1 MRSQASV
8 KIPMKPKVWQSLTEI
23 CWAILLLCLPFTSF
37 PALAKLFHG
46 ASVAPLS
53 AVFLGILTLI
63 FFIPR
68 FIKTRSIPKQSLPI
82 FIFFFMAAIATA
94 LAVFIP
100 YDSFRNASVS
110 QNALEGLLTLVLGIG
125 FYLLTITIIQDET
138 TLHKS
143 LRWIYLG
150 GLIAI
155 LTSLIQAVAW
165 QLYGEYPKIL
175 WELQSYFSSSAL
187 LYRQRVTGVAFEP
200 SWLAHQLNTLY
211 IPLWLGFSVKKISI
225 SKKRIFGIFTFENI
239 LLILGAIVLFLSFSR
254 IGWLTTLV
262 VVAFVVFGLAD
273 QAMNRL
279 LSKRSEQSGK
289 TVSRCKHFL
298 TKLGMWVGLLIV
310 FGLVALALGV
320 LFSRIDPR
328 MEQLFNIERLRQF
341 GVLGWASKLSF
352 AERLI
357 YWITGFRVFLA
368 HPWFGVGLGGAGF
381 FFPALVPEF
390 GYGLPEV
397 VRYLYTLNILP
408 NIKNLWVRLLAETGI
423 LGFAF
428 YVSWVYLHWREAVQL
443 ERSGLSDMER
453 ALGFTGKLFILALIM
468 EGFSM
473 DTFGLPYYWIAL
485 GIVVAARR
493 ISQQAITSQSVETI
507 EELISSTEILESD
520 QPA

>member
-1 MRSQASV
+1 
-8 KIPMKPKVWQSLTEI
+8 MKPKVWQSITEV
-23 CWAILLLCLPFTSF
+23 CWALLLLCLPFTSF

-53 AVFLGILTLI
+53 IVFLGILALI
-63 FFIPR
+63 FFLPR
-68 FIKTRSIPKQSLPI
+68 FVKTRSIPKQSLPI
-82 FIFFFMAAIATA
+82 FVFFLVAALATA
-94 LAVFIP
+94 LGVLIP
-100 YDSFRNASVS
+100 FESFRNASVS
-110 QNALEGLLTLVLGIG
+110 RNALEGLLTVALGIG
-125 FYLLTITIIQDET
+125 FYLLTTTIIVDGT
-138 TLHKS
+138 TLQKT
-143 LRWIYLG
+143 LKWIYLG

-165 QLYGEYPKIL
+165 QLYGEYPQIL
-175 WELQSYFSSSAL
+175 WNLQSYISSSGL

-211 IPLWLGFSVKKISI
+211 IPLWLGLSVKKVSI

-273 QAMNRL
+273 QAMNRW
-279 LSKRSEQSGK
+279 LSKHSEQSGK
-289 TVSRCKHFL
+289 TVSRSQHFL
-298 TKLGMWVGLLIV
+298 SKLGMWVGLLIV
-310 FGLVALALGV
+310 FGLVALGLGV

-328 MEQLFNIERLRQF
+328 MEQLFNIERLKQF

-397 VRYLYTLNILP
+397 VRYLFTLNILP

-428 YVSWVYLHWREAVQL
+428 YTSWVYLHWREAVQL
-443 ERSGLSDMER
+443 EMSGVGELER
-453 ALGFTGKLFILALIM
+453 ALGFTGKLFIIALIM

-485 GIVVAARR
+485 GLVVAARR
-493 ISQQAITSQSVETI
+493 ISQQAKAPQSIKTT
-507 EELISSTEILESD
+507 EELNNSTEPLESN

>member
-1 MRSQASV
+1 
-8 KIPMKPKVWQSLTEI
+8 MKPKVWQSITEV
-23 CWAILLLCLPFTSF
+23 CWTLLLLCLPFTSF

-53 AVFLGILTLI
+53 IVFLGILALI
-63 FFIPR
+63 FFLPR

-82 FIFFFMAAIATA
+82 FVFFLVAALATA
-94 LAVFIP
+94 LVVLIP
-100 YDSFRNASVS
+100 FESFRNASVS
-110 QNALEGLLTLVLGIG
+110 RNALEGLLTVALGIG
-125 FYLLTITIIQDET
+125 FYLLTTTIILDGT
-138 TLHKS
+138 TLRKS
-143 LRWIYLG
+143 LQWIYLG

-165 QLYGEYPKIL
+165 QLYGEYPQIL
-175 WELQSYFSSSAL
+175 WNLQSYISSSGL

-211 IPLWLGFSVKKISI
+211 IPLWLGLSVKKISI

-273 QAMNRL
+273 KAMNRW
-279 LSKRSEQSGK
+279 LSKHSEQSGK
-289 TVSRCKHFL
+289 TVSRSQHFL
-298 TKLGMWVGLLIV
+298 SKLGMWVGLLIV
-310 FGLVALALGV
+310 FGLVALGLGV

-397 VRYLYTLNILP
+397 VRYLFTLNILP

-428 YVSWVYLHWREAVQL
+428 YTSWVYLHWREAVQL
-443 ERSGLSDMER
+443 EMSGVGELER
-453 ALGFTGKLFILALIM
+453 ALGFTGKLFIIALIM

-485 GIVVAARR
+485 GLVVAARR
-493 ISQQAITSQSVETI
+493 ISQQAKALQSIKTT
-507 EELISSTEILESD
+507 EELNSSIEPLESN

>member
-1 MRSQASV
+1 MRSQAST
-8 KIPMKPKVWQSLTEI
+8 KNPMKPKVWQSFTEV
-23 CWAILLLCLPFTSF
+23 CWALLLLCLPFTSF

-53 AVFLGILTLI
+53 AVFLAILVLV
-63 FFIPR
+63 FFLPR
-68 FIKTRSIPKQSLPI
+68 FIKIHSFPKQSLPMLV
-82 FIFFFMAAIATA
+82 FLLVAGFTTA
-94 LAVFIP
+94 LAAFLP
-100 YDSFRNASVS
+100 FESFRNASVS
-110 QNALEGLLTLVLGIG
+110 RQALEGLLTLVLGIG
-125 FYLLTITIIQDET
+125 FYLITATLIQDVT
-138 TLHKS
+138 TLRKT
-143 LRWIYLG
+143 LYWIYLG

-155 LTSLIQAVAW
+155 ITSLIQAAAW
-165 QLYGEYPKIL
+165 QVYGQYPQFL
-175 WELQSYFSSSAL
+175 WKLQSYFSSSGL

-211 IPLWLGFSVKKISI
+211 IPLWLGFSVKKVSI

-273 QAMNRL
+273 QAMNRW
-279 LSKRSEQSGK
+279 LSKHSEQSGK
-289 TVSRCKHFL
+289 TVSRSQHFL
-298 TKLGMWVGLLIV
+298 SKLGMWVGLLIV

-397 VRYLYTLNILP
+397 VRYLFTLNIPP

-428 YVSWVYLHWREAVQL
+428 YTSWVYLHWREAVRL
-443 ERSGLSDMER
+443 ERSGLSEMER
-453 ALGFTGKLFILALIM
+453 ALGFTGKLFIIALIM

-485 GIVVAARR
+485 GLVVAARR
-493 ISQQAITSQSVETI
+493 ISQQAKTPQNVETT

>member
-1 MRSQASV
+1 
-8 KIPMKPKVWQSLTEI
+8 MKPKVWQSITEV
-23 CWAILLLCLPFTSF
+23 CWALLLLCLPFTSF

-53 AVFLGILTLI
+53 IVFLGILALI
-63 FFIPR
+63 FFLPR
-68 FIKTRSIPKQSLPI
+68 FVKTRSIPKQSLPI
-82 FIFFFMAAIATA
+82 FVFFLVAALATA
-94 LAVFIP
+94 LGVLIP
-100 YDSFRNASVS
+100 FESFRNASVS
-110 QNALEGLLTLVLGIG
+110 RNALEGLLTVALGIG
-125 FYLLTITIIQDET
+125 FYLLTTTIIVDGT
-138 TLHKS
+138 TLQKT
-143 LRWIYLG
+143 LKWIYLG

-165 QLYGEYPKIL
+165 QLYGEYPQIL
-175 WELQSYFSSSAL
+175 WNLQSYISSSGL

-211 IPLWLGFSVKKISI
+211 IPLWLGLSVKKVSI

-273 QAMNRL
+273 QAMNRW
-279 LSKRSEQSGK
+279 LSKHSEQSGK
-289 TVSRCKHFL
+289 TVSRSQHFL
-298 TKLGMWVGLLIV
+298 SKLGMWVGLLIV
-310 FGLVALALGV
+310 FGLVALGLGV

-328 MEQLFNIERLRQF
+328 MEQLFNIERLKQF

-397 VRYLYTLNILP
+397 VRYLFTLNILP

-428 YVSWVYLHWREAVQL
+428 YTSWVYLHWREAVQL
-443 ERSGLSDMER
+443 ERSRVGELER
-453 ALGFTGKLFILALIM
+453 ALGFTGKLFIIALIM

-485 GIVVAARR
+485 GLVVAARR
-493 ISQQAITSQSVETI
+493 ISQQAKAPQSIKTT
-507 EELISSTEILESD
+507 EELNNSTEPLESN

>member
-1 MRSQASV
+1 MKSQASTR
-8 KIPMKPKVWQSLTEI
+8 KPMKPKVWQSITEV
-23 CWAILLLCLPFTSF
+23 CWTLLLLCLPFTSF

-53 AVFLGILTLI
+53 IVFLGILALI
-63 FFIPR
+63 FFLPR

-82 FIFFFMAAIATA
+82 FVFFLVAALATA
-94 LAVFIP
+94 LVVLIP
-100 YDSFRNASVS
+100 FESFRNASVS
-110 QNALEGLLTLVLGIG
+110 RNALEGLLTVALGIG
-125 FYLLTITIIQDET
+125 FYLLTTTIILDGT
-138 TLHKS
+138 TLRKS
-143 LRWIYLG
+143 LQWIYLG

-165 QLYGEYPKIL
+165 QLYGEYPQIL
-175 WELQSYFSSSAL
+175 WNLQSYISSSGL

-211 IPLWLGFSVKKISI
+211 IPLWLGLSVKKISI

-273 QAMNRL
+273 KAMNRW
-279 LSKRSEQSGK
+279 LSKHSEQSGK
-289 TVSRCKHFL
+289 TVSRSQHFL
-298 TKLGMWVGLLIV
+298 SKLGMWVGLLIV
-310 FGLVALALGV
+310 FGLVALGLGV

-328 MEQLFNIERLRQF
+328 MEQLFNIERLKQF

-397 VRYLYTLNILP
+397 VRYLFTLNILP

-428 YVSWVYLHWREAVQL
+428 YTSWVYLHWREAVQL
-443 ERSGLSDMER
+443 EMSGVGELER
-453 ALGFTGKLFILALIM
+453 ALGFTGKLFIIALIM

-485 GIVVAARR
+485 GLVVAARR
-493 ISQQAITSQSVETI
+493 ISQQAKALQSIKTT
-507 EELISSTEILESD
+507 EELNSSIEPLESN

>member
-1 MRSQASV
+1 MKSQASAR
-8 KIPMKPKVWQSLTEI
+8 KPMKPKVWQSITEV
-23 CWAILLLCLPFTSF
+23 CWALLLLCLPFTSF

-53 AVFLGILTLI
+53 IVFLGILALI
-63 FFIPR
+63 FFLPR

-82 FIFFFMAAIATA
+82 FVFFLVAALATA
-94 LAVFIP
+94 LAVLIP
-100 YDSFRNASVS
+100 FESFRNASVS
-110 QNALEGLLTLVLGIG
+110 RNALEGLLTVALGIG
-125 FYLLTITIIQDET
+125 FYLLTTTIIVDGT
-138 TLHKS
+138 TLRKS
-143 LRWIYLG
+143 LQWIYLG

-155 LTSLIQAVAW
+155 FTSLIQAVAW
-165 QLYGEYPKIL
+165 QLYGEYPQIL
-175 WELQSYFSSSAL
+175 WNLQSYFSSSGL

-211 IPLWLGFSVKKISI
+211 IPLWLGLSVKKVSI

-273 QAMNRL
+273 KAMNRW
-279 LSKRSEQSGK
+279 LSKHSEQSGK
-289 TVSRCKHFL
+289 TVSRSQHFL
-298 TKLGMWVGLLIV
+298 SKLGMWVGLLIV
-310 FGLVALALGV
+310 FGLVALGLGV

-328 MEQLFNIERLRQF
+328 MEQLFNIERLKQF

-397 VRYLYTLNILP
+397 VRYLFTLNILP

-443 ERSGLSDMER
+443 ERSGVSELER

-485 GIVVAARR
+485 GLVVAARR
-493 ISQQAITSQSVETI
+493 ISHQAEVQQVIEASESLTRTVEP
-507 EELISSTEILESD
+507 LESD

>member
-1 MRSQASV
+1 
-8 KIPMKPKVWQSLTEI
+8 MKPKVWQSITEV
-23 CWAILLLCLPFTSF
+23 CWTLLLLCLPFTSF

-53 AVFLGILTLI
+53 IVFLGILALI
-63 FFIPR
+63 FFLPR

-82 FIFFFMAAIATA
+82 FVFFLVAALATA
-94 LAVFIP
+94 LVVLIP
-100 YDSFRNASVS
+100 FESFRNASVS
-110 QNALEGLLTLVLGIG
+110 RNALEGLLTVALGIG
-125 FYLLTITIIQDET
+125 FYLLTTTIILDGT
-138 TLHKS
+138 TLRKS
-143 LRWIYLG
+143 LQWIYLG

-165 QLYGEYPKIL
+165 QLYGEYPQIL
-175 WELQSYFSSSAL
+175 WNLQSYISSSGL

-211 IPLWLGFSVKKISI
+211 IPLWLGLSVKKISI

-273 QAMNRL
+273 KAMNRW
-279 LSKRSEQSGK
+279 LSKHSEQSGK
-289 TVSRCKHFL
+289 TVSRSQHFL
-298 TKLGMWVGLLIV
+298 SKLGMWVGLLIV
-310 FGLVALALGV
+310 FGLVALGLGV

-328 MEQLFNIERLRQF
+328 MEQLFNIERLKQF

-397 VRYLYTLNILP
+397 VRYLFTLNILP

-428 YVSWVYLHWREAVQL
+428 YTSWVYLHWREAVQL
-443 ERSGLSDMER
+443 EMSGVGELER
-453 ALGFTGKLFILALIM
+453 ALGFTGKLFIIALIM

-485 GIVVAARR
+485 GLVVAARR
-493 ISQQAITSQSVETI
+493 ISQQAKALQSIKTT
-507 EELISSTEILESD
+507 EELNSSIEPLESN

>member
-1 MRSQASV
+1 
-8 KIPMKPKVWQSLTEI
+8 MKPKVWQSITEV
-23 CWAILLLCLPFTSF
+23 CWALLLLCLPFTSF

-53 AVFLGILTLI
+53 IVFLGILALI
-63 FFIPR
+63 FFLPR

-82 FIFFFMAAIATA
+82 FVFFLVAALATA
-94 LAVFIP
+94 LAVLIP
-100 YDSFRNASVS
+100 FESFRNASVS
-110 QNALEGLLTLVLGIG
+110 RNALEGLLTVALGIG
-125 FYLLTITIIQDET
+125 FYLLTTTIIVDGT
-138 TLHKS
+138 TLRKS
-143 LRWIYLG
+143 LQWIYLG

-155 LTSLIQAVAW
+155 FTSLIQAVAW
-165 QLYGEYPKIL
+165 QLYGEYPQIL
-175 WELQSYFSSSAL
+175 WNLQSYFSSSGL

-211 IPLWLGFSVKKISI
+211 IPLWLGLSVKKVSI

-273 QAMNRL
+273 KAMNRW
-279 LSKRSEQSGK
+279 LSKHSEQSGK
-289 TVSRCKHFL
+289 TVSRSQHFL
-298 TKLGMWVGLLIV
+298 SKLGMWVGLLIV
-310 FGLVALALGV
+310 FGLVALGLGV

-397 VRYLYTLNILP
+397 VRYLFTLNILP

-428 YVSWVYLHWREAVQL
+428 YTSWVYLHWREAVQL
-443 ERSGLSDMER
+443 EMSGVGELER
-453 ALGFTGKLFILALIM
+453 ALGFTGKLFIIALIM

-485 GIVVAARR
+485 GLVVAARR
-493 ISQQAITSQSVETI
+493 ISQQAKALQSIKTT
-507 EELISSTEILESD
+507 EELNSSIEPLESN

>member
-1 MRSQASV
+1 MKSQASAR
-8 KIPMKPKVWQSLTEI
+8 KPMKPKVWQSITEV
-23 CWAILLLCLPFTSF
+23 CWALLLLCLPFTSF

-53 AVFLGILTLI
+53 IVFLGILALI
-63 FFIPR
+63 FFLPR

-82 FIFFFMAAIATA
+82 FVFFLVAALATA
-94 LAVFIP
+94 LVVLIP
-100 YDSFRNASVS
+100 FESFRNASVS
-110 QNALEGLLTLVLGIG
+110 RNALEGLLTVALGIG
-125 FYLLTITIIQDET
+125 FYLLTTTIILDGT
-138 TLHKS
+138 TLRKS
-143 LRWIYLG
+143 LQWIYLG

-165 QLYGEYPKIL
+165 QLYGEYPQIL
-175 WELQSYFSSSAL
+175 WNLQSYFSSSGL

-211 IPLWLGFSVKKISI
+211 IPLWLGLSVKKVSI

-273 QAMNRL
+273 KAMNRW
-279 LSKRSEQSGK
+279 LSKHSEQSGK
-289 TVSRCKHFL
+289 TVSRSQHFL
-298 TKLGMWVGLLIV
+298 SKLGMWVGLLIV
-310 FGLVALALGV
+310 FGLVALGLGV

-328 MEQLFNIERLRQF
+328 MEQLFNIERLKQF

-397 VRYLYTLNILP
+397 VRYLFSLNIVP
-408 NIKNLWVRLLAETGI
+408 NTKNLWVRLLAETGI

-428 YVSWVYLHWREAVQL
+428 YTSWVYLHWREAVQL
-443 ERSGLSDMER
+443 ERSGVGELER
-453 ALGFTGKLFILALIM
+453 ALGFTGKLFIIALIM

-485 GIVVAARR
+485 GLVVAARR
-493 ISQQAITSQSVETI
+493 ISQQAKAPQSIKIT
-507 EELISSTEILESD
+507 EELNSSTEPLESN